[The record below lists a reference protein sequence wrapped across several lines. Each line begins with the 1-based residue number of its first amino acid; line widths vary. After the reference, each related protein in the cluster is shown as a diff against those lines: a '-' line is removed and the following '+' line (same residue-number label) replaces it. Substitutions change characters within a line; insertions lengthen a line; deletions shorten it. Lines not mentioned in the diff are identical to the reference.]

1 MTLKLHLRRAA
12 ALSMLLAACAGLALA
27 HEGATGVVK
36 ERMDLMK
43 GQAKQ
48 MKLIGDMAK
57 GKKTGGGSRKG
68 KPNRLT
74 TTVKGA
80 IEYAANEVGGAERL
94 AEWI

>member
-1 MTLKLHLRRAA
+1 M
-12 ALSMLLAACAGLALA
+12 
-27 HEGATGVVK
+27 EGSIG
-36 ERMDLMK
+36 K
-43 GQAKQ
+43 GHQFAPKKTQCFDRWAPDRKVRPIAIFDNKQ
-48 MKLIGDMAK
+48 TAQIKGRGSHMAK

-80 IEYAANEVGGAERL
+80 IEYAADEVGGAERL